1 MDFRQN
7 YYDTFTMVIK
17 LRYLLLV
24 IGSGI
29 TCGAGIFFLYGGFD
43 YDEIYKNANIWYK
56 VSTDEVN
63 LHEIVAID
71 MSKGYSVC
79 DMEYV
84 YLVSYELDTE
94 EEIVI
99 VFPNGDYWRAS
110 DIDTLSVEIQK
121 NFGKLEQDLK
131 SK

>member
-7 YYDTFTMVIK
+7 NYDTFTMVIK
-17 LRYLLLV
+17 LRHLLFV
-24 IGSGI
+24 IGFGI
-29 TCGAGIFFLYGGFD
+29 ACGAGIFFLYGGFD
-43 YDEIYKNANIWYK
+43 YDDIYKNANVWYK
-56 VSTDEVN
+56 VSTDEVS
-63 LHEIVAID
+63 LHKIVALD
-71 MSKGYSVC
+71 MSKGYSAC
-79 DMEYV
+79 DMDYV

-94 EEIVI
+94 EEVVV
-99 VFPNGDYWRAS
+99 VFPNGDYWRAP

>member
-7 YYDTFTMVIK
+7 NYDTFTMVIK
-17 LRYLLLV
+17 LRHLLFV
-24 IGSGI
+24 IGFGI
-29 TCGAGIFFLYGGFD
+29 ACGAGIFFLYGGFD
-43 YDEIYKNANIWYK
+43 YDDIYKNANVWYK

-63 LHEIVAID
+63 LHKIVALD
-71 MSKGYSVC
+71 MSKGYSAC
-79 DMEYV
+79 DMDYV

-94 EEIVI
+94 EEVVV

-121 NFGKLEQDLK
+121 NFGKLERDLK